1 MTEFSVDA
9 DRRRGQPVEA
19 RNPFFAGDER
29 AGGGDLLLSGGIAG
43 AQVSI
48 FQRASVT
55 ASEALPL
62 LDKIDVLSGES
73 NNRDISRLKTLI
85 RSGFAEVVGEL
96 SMPGGPRIARVEQI
110 FALLLDQLAAL
121 QDGIDDEENLARF
134 RIVADNTASLYRSW
148 NNIQQLFGTQ
158 TGIVTQQ
165 FGLVADAVE
174 EVRQTMDAVFLGVEE
189 RLGMVILY
197 SAGSAD
203 GNSLSV
209 EDLLTW
215 IQDFVS
221 GEGPQALDDAGGFA
235 LRNTIFPLARKLR
248 ALVLAGLEERNL
260 ANFPQQC
267 GTPPLHRAMKNL
279 EGRLDELAWNC

>member
-9 DRRRGQPVEA
+9 DRRRGHSGEA
-19 RNPFFAGDER
+19 RTAFFAGDER

-43 AQVSI
+43 AQASI

-73 NNRDISRLKTLI
+73 NNRDISRLKNLI

-96 SMPGGPRIARVEQI
+96 SMPGGPRVARVEQI

-174 EVRQTMDAVFLGVEE
+174 EVRQTMDAVFLGAEE
-189 RLGMVILY
+189 RLGMVIL
-197 SAGSAD
+197 AGSAD
-203 GNSLSV
+203 GSSLSV

-215 IQDFVS
+215 IHDFVS

-260 ANFPQQC
+260 TNFPKRC
-267 GTPPLHRAMKNL
+267 STPPLHRAMKNL

>member
-19 RNPFFAGDER
+19 RNAFFAGDER

-43 AQVSI
+43 AQASI

-55 ASEALPL
+55 ASETLPL

-96 SMPGGPRIARVEQI
+96 SMPGGPRVARVEQI

-174 EVRQTMDAVFLGVEE
+174 EVRQTMDAVFLGAEE
-189 RLGMVILY
+189 RLGMVIL
-197 SAGSAD
+197 AGSVD
-203 GNSLSV
+203 GSSLSV

-215 IQDFVS
+215 IHDFVS

-260 ANFPQQC
+260 TNFPQPC

>member
-9 DRRRGQPVEA
+9 DRRRGHSGEDRTA
-19 RNPFFAGDER
+19 FFAGDER

-43 AQVSI
+43 AQASI

-55 ASEALPL
+55 ASETLPL
-62 LDKIDVLSGES
+62 LDKIDVLSWES
-73 NNRDISRLKTLI
+73 NNRDISRLKNLI

-96 SMPGGPRIARVEQI
+96 SMPGGPRVARVEQI

-121 QDGIDDEENLARF
+121 HDGIEDEENLARF
-134 RIVADNTASLYRSW
+134 RIVTDNTASLYRSW

-174 EVRQTMDAVFLGVEE
+174 EVRQTMDAVFLGAEE
-189 RLGMVILY
+189 RLGMVIL
-197 SAGSAD
+197 AGSAD
-203 GNSLSV
+203 GSSLSV

-215 IQDFVS
+215 IHDFVS

-260 ANFPQQC
+260 TNFPKRC
-267 GTPPLHRAMKNL
+267 STPPLHRAMKNL